1 MFGILIP
8 MVTALALLTMLSQDL
23 LVAPPAPK
31 AEFRA
36 VWVATVANIDW
47 PSKAGVPTDQA
58 RAELVSIF
66 NKCQELNLN
75 AVILQVRPATDAL
88 YNSKFEPW
96 SEYLTGA
103 QGQAPSPYWDP
114 LEFAVEEA
122 HKRGMEL
129 HCWFNPYRSLHPT
142 AKSPISENH
151 ISRTNP
157 SVVKQYGKYLWMD
170 PSEPAVQKRSLD
182 VMLDV
187 VKRYDI
193 DGVHIDDYFYPYKEK
208 GPDGKPLDFPDSESY
223 ARYQSKGGRLGRDDW
238 RRKSVDDFIERLYGD
253 IKKTKRH
260 VKFGISPFGIYRP
273 GIPEGIKAG
282 VDQYAD
288 LYADA
293 LKWYQKGWVDY
304 YTPQLYWPIKQTPQS
319 YPVLLKYWV
328 DVNTAERHFW
338 PGNFTGRTNP
348 NDGNWPAQEVVDQI
362 NLTRGQKGAT
372 GNVHFSMKAF
382 MQNFNGVATAL
393 KNGPY
398 KEPALIPSSPW
409 LGKEKPR
416 TPEVSVNE
424 VGDQTIRNGLA
435 PVKVKRFWKLGWP
448 SASDDV
454 RFYAV
459 SFGKKVGNKIVWRP
473 YRMQSAKGAVFT
485 QDVTEPYQFA
495 AIRAVSKTGILGDA
509 VVVSRS

>member
-1 MFGILIP
+1 MFGILSP

-23 LVAPPAPK
+23 PTAPPAPK

-58 RAELVSIF
+58 KAELVSIF

-88 YNSKFEPW
+88 YNSKLEPW

-103 QGQAPSPYWDP
+103 QGQAPNPYWDP

-142 AKSPISENH
+142 AKSPISETH

-208 GPDGKPLDFPDSESY
+208 GPDGKILDFPDSESY
-223 ARYQSKGGRLGRDDW
+223 ARYQSAGGRLGKDDW
-238 RRKSVDDFIERLYGD
+238 RRKSVDDFIERLYGE
-253 IKKTKRH
+253 IKKSKRH

-319 YPVLLKYWV
+319 YPVLLKYWT
-328 DVNTAERHFW
+328 DVNTAGRHFW

-362 NLTRGQKGAT
+362 NLTRAQKGAT

-382 MQNFNGVATAL
+382 AQNFNGVTTAL

-398 KEPALIPSSPW
+398 KEPALIPASPW

-416 TPEVSVNE
+416 TPEISVNE

-448 SASDDV
+448 ASDSEN

-459 SFGKKVGNKIVWRP
+459 SFGKKVGNKIVWRS

-495 AIRAVSKTGILGDA
+495 AVRAVSKTGIVGDA
-509 VVVSRS
+509 VVVGRS